1 MRADSATECTSSM
14 TDTEGKV
21 HALGRVT
28 PVAILA
34 RDIPVPQAL
43 AKGSSLQAEKIRDT
57 MKPFVPGVKAFLGN
71 ERKTLSEL
79 HTHMSTKPAFQ
90 TAISDLNLKRAGGF
104 LKSIR
109 SMDSLEVRWRPLAV
123 SCMCAFGSPQ

>member
-1 MRADSATECTSSM
+1 M

-28 PVAILA
+28 PVATLA

-43 AKGSSLQAEKIRDT
+43 AKGSQLQAEKIRDT

-90 TAISDLNLKRAGGF
+90 TAIEDLNLKRAGGF

-109 SMDSLEVRWRPLAV
+109 SMDSLQVETVGGQLHVRVRIPTVRKRLT
-123 SCMCAFGSPQ
+123 GKQSPNE